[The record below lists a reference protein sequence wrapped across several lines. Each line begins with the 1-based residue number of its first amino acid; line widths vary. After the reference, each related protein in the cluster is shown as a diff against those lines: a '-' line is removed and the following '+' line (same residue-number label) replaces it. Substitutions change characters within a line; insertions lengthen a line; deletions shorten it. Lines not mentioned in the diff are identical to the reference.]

1 MRSRSWLKPALFES
15 ESEFE
20 SGSGSTQKGKKK
32 LKNTLNWGL
41 ANLKQGFWRKKMF
54 TSSGVLIKL
63 NTGSFRSVWT
73 MEFLYSIVFIFLMIY
88 TVFSRS
94 PLWTIHSPRARRA
107 STTTRRSPPWSLS
120 HPGIVEDDIRY
131 SVTRRSPPWRL
142 SHPGIVEDNLRY
154 SVTRRSPP
162 WSLSHP
168 GIVEDNLRYSVTR
181 RSPPWSLS
189 HPGIVEDNI
198 RYSGTGVV
206 VPNILFSKPDPEF
219 WSNLVEEIL
228 FLNNF
233 F

>member
-1 MRSRSWLKPALFES
+1 MRVLVFILFTKNCFNLFCGAGAGWSRLFLSRSQNLKAAPAPP
-15 ESEFE
+15 
-20 SGSGSTQKGKKK
+20 KKVKKK

-41 ANLKQGFWRKKMF
+41 ANLKQGFWRKKTF

-131 SVTRRSPPWRL
+131 SVTRRSPPW
-142 SHPGIVEDNLRY
+142 
-154 SVTRRSPP
+154 
-162 WSLSHP
+162 
-168 GIVEDNLRYSVTR
+168 
-181 RSPPWSLS
+181 SLS